1 MVGASVK
8 EELGKK
14 HSGGVMDSASTTGRL
29 PLHHDGGESGQEAVE
44 KEDEEQQQQQQY
56 SLAATSLLGTDPVI
70 NGSSRLEGNVSKLD
84 TLKQLLLVSFGF
96 LGFDGMVL
104 RFFPTA

>member
-1 MVGASVK
+1 VE

-14 HSGGVMDSASTTGRL
+14 PCGGVMDSATTTGRL

-44 KEDEEQQQQQQY
+44 KEEEEHQQQQY

-70 NGSSRLEGNVSKLD
+70 NGSSSLEGNVCKLD

>member
-1 MVGASVK
+1 MRERKGESARAGGVGAWVK
-8 EELGKK
+8 EELGKQPC
-14 HSGGVMDSASTTGRL
+14 GGVMDSATTTGRL

-44 KEDEEQQQQQQY
+44 EDEEEQQQQQQY

-84 TLKQLLLVSFGF
+84 TLK
-96 LGFDGMVL
+96 
-104 RFFPTA
+104 

>member
-1 MVGASVK
+1 
-8 EELGKK
+8 
-14 HSGGVMDSASTTGRL
+14 MDSATTTGRL
-29 PLHHDGGESGQEAVE
+29 PLHHDGGESGQEE
-44 KEDEEQQQQQQY
+44 EEQQQQQQY

-84 TLKQLLLVSFGF
+84 TLKQLLLVSFGC

>member
-1 MVGASVK
+1 VK
-8 EELGKK
+8 EELGKQPCD
-14 HSGGVMDSASTTGRL
+14 GVMDSATTTGRL

-44 KEDEEQQQQQQY
+44 EEEEEQQQQQQY

-84 TLKQLLLVSFGF
+84 PLKQLLLVSFGC